1 MKKLTIRD
9 LDVKGKRVLVRV
21 DFNVP
26 QDKKTGE
33 VKDDTRITAAL
44 PTVNYLAERGAR
56 VILMSH
62 LGRPDGKPNP
72 QFSLLPVVERLR
84 QYVKG
89 EVLFAL
95 DCVGPE
101 AQKVVD
107 KLEEGGIAVLEN
119 LRFHAQEEKNDPE
132 FAKQLAGLGDLY
144 VNDAFGAAHRAHAST
159 EGVAKHFKQNA
170 AGLLMEKEIDYLSA
184 ALEKP
189 ERPFVAILG
198 GAKVSDKIAVIEN
211 LIPKA
216 DAILI
221 GGAMAYTFLKA
232 QGKGVG
238 ASLVEEEKV
247 ELARRLL
254 EKAKGIKF
262 LLPVDHVAAEKKDG
276 PPDSKGRPTVV
287 FENPRETAD
296 IPVGLAGVDI
306 GPRTIEE
313 YSKAVAGARTIVWNG
328 PMGIFENKDFAK
340 GTFAVAKAVAESGAK
355 SIVGGGDSA
364 SAVQKSG
371 VADKISHISTGG
383 GASLE
388 FLEGKA
394 LPGVAALTDKQ
405 GNTIKE

>member
-9 LDVKGKRVLVRV
+9 LDVRGKRVLVRV

-44 PTVNYLAERGAR
+44 PTINYLTERGAR
-56 VILMSH
+56 IILMSH
-62 LGRPDGKPNP
+62 LGRPEGKPNP
-72 QFSLLPVVERLR
+72 QYSLMPAVERLK

-95 DCVGPE
+95 DCVGEE
-101 AQKVVD
+101 AKKVVE
-107 KLEEGGIAVLEN
+107 KLEDGGIAVLEN
-119 LRFHAQEEKNDPE
+119 LRFHPQEEKNDPE
-132 FAKQLAGLGDLY
+132 FARQLAELGDVY

-159 EGVAKHFKQNA
+159 AGVTKHFGQNA
-170 AGLLMEKEIDYLSA
+170 AGFLMEKEIDYLSA
-184 ALEKP
+184 ALERP

-198 GAKVSDKIAVIEN
+198 GAKVSDKIAVLEN
-211 LIPKA
+211 LIPLA

-232 QGKGVG
+232 QGRGVG
-238 ASLVEEEKV
+238 ASLVEEDKV
-247 ELARRLL
+247 ELAGKLL
-254 EKAKGIKF
+254 EKAKGMRF
-262 LLPVDHVAAEKKDG
+262 LLPVDHVVAVKKDG
-276 PPDSKGRPTVV
+276 PPDAKGRPSVV
-287 FENPRETAD
+287 FENPRVVAD
-296 IPVGLAGVDI
+296 IPADLAGVDI
-306 GPRTIEE
+306 GPGTIEE
-313 YSKAVAGARTIVWNG
+313 YSKSVAGAKTIVWNG
-328 PMGIFENKDFAK
+328 PMGIFENKDFAR
-340 GTFAVAKAVAESGAK
+340 GTFEIAKAVADSGAK

-388 FLEGKA
+388 FLEGRA
-394 LPGVAALTDKQ
+394 LPGVAALTDK
-405 GNTIKE
+405 

>member
-44 PTVNYLAERGAR
+44 PTINYLTERGAR
-56 VILMSH
+56 VVLMSH
-62 LGRPDGKPNP
+62 LGRPEGKPNP
-72 QFSLLPVVERLR
+72 QFSLLPVVERLK

-95 DCVGPE
+95 DCVGDE
-101 AQKVVD
+101 AKKVVE

-132 FAKQLAGLGDLY
+132 FAKQLAMLGDLY
-144 VNDAFGAAHRAHAST
+144 INDAFGAAHRAHAST
-159 EGVAKHFKQNA
+159 AGVAKHFRQNA
-170 AGLLMEKEIDYLSA
+170 AGFLMEKEIDYLSQ
-184 ALEKP
+184 ALESP

-238 ASLVEEEKV
+238 ASLVEEDKV
-247 ELARRLL
+247 ELAKSLL
-254 EKAKGIKF
+254 EKAKGTRF
-262 LLPVDHVAAEKKDG
+262 LLPVDHVAAEKKEG
-276 PPDSKGRPTVV
+276 PPDAKGRPTAA
-287 FENPRETAD
+287 FGNPREVTD
-296 IPVGLAGVDI
+296 IPEGLAGVDI
-306 GPRTIEE
+306 GPKTIEE
-313 YSKAVAGARTIVWNG
+313 FKKALAGARTIVWNG
-328 PMGIFENKDFAK
+328 PMGIFENKDFAR
-340 GTFAVAKAVAESGAK
+340 GTFEMARAVAASGAR

-371 VADKISHISTGG
+371 MADRISHISTGG

-388 FLEGKA
+388 FLEGKV
-394 LPGVAALTDKQ
+394 LPGVAALTDK
-405 GNTIKE
+405 